1 MRKITIITITL
12 LLAISFTCA
21 YGAENNYLR
30 AKFTESTVS
39 GTNFKEITITPYR
52 YQNGS
57 KLEDDEETSYYIYLP
72 SGYQVI
78 GKSATFVADR
88 EGEYPFTIYYS
99 NYKKTFV
106 YTVDDLDEDE
116 EENEE
121 DKDNDEDDED
131 ISFEYEL
138 MYDYEKKQV
147 LFHMDTDKLRTVT
160 TPEGTSVA
168 NEVNYY
174 VDDLK
179 NNVPCEFSIEVDDV
193 SYDYKVIK
201 QGEFYLLIELW
212 PLDYNNYSTLVE
224 YKGYNFTN
232 NFRYT
237 AYPSKDIYEDNGN
250 YEVLVKSDAGS
261 SQNLFIF
268 NIDGIDFRKPE
279 VEGELQDNDTF
290 YLEMKDDF
298 GLDYMISFD
307 GKYIPIG
314 GSTAVKDYSYNHSLA
329 VEYDGE
335 YIFTVVDKKGNRTVE
350 TIKIDHK
357 KTAKK
362 HKLNLDVH
370 EEDYSEELFEDK
382 GLPYDDSEDNETYF
396 EAMLPSYMSGSNFLF
411 KPNSPITRAEMVTVF
426 CRLND
431 LPYDRNAYLKTK
443 FTDIENHWARDYISM
458 GSAKKYVSGYKD
470 KTYRPDGYVT
480 RAEFCQMLTKISAY
494 KTKLTAIPASSN
506 YDFDDIAG
514 HWAESEIIK
523 ITSRELIESSG
534 SFFYP
539 DKPITRAEVVHA
551 INKLYGCNP
560 SSIELSFINSMYEKY
575 YNFTDIYGHKYY
587 SDIIISAVGMY
598 REIIQ

>member
-1 MRKITIITITL
+1 MKKIILLITMTL
-12 LLAISFTCA
+12 LFSISLCRV
-21 YGAENNYLR
+21 YGAESNYLR

-52 YQNGS
+52 YQNGR

-88 EGEYPFTIYYS
+88 EGEYPFTVYYS

-106 YTVDDLDEDE
+106 YKVDDIDEDE
-116 EENEE
+116 
-121 DKDNDEDDED
+121 DTDDDDTD

-138 MYDYEKKQV
+138 EYDYEKKQI
-147 LFHMDTDKLRTVT
+147 LFHMEIDKLRKVI
-160 TPEGTSVA
+160 TPKSTSVT

-174 VDDLK
+174 VDNLT
-179 NNVPCEFSIEVDDV
+179 NNAPSEFSITIDDMN
-193 SYDYKVIK
+193 YDYKIIK

-212 PLDYNNYSTLVE
+212 PLNYDNYSTLVE

-232 NFRYT
+232 NFNYT
-237 AYPSKDIYEDNGN
+237 VFPSKDIYEDNGN
-250 YEVLVKSDAGS
+250 YEALVKSTEGS

-268 NIDGIDFRKPE
+268 NIDDIDYRRPE
-279 VEGELQDNDTF
+279 LETELQDDGMF

-298 GLDYMISFD
+298 GLDYMITFD
-307 GKYIPIG
+307 GKYVPIG
-314 GSTAVKDYSYNHSLA
+314 KSTAVKDFKYTHA
-329 VEYDGE
+329 TAIAYDGE
-335 YIFTVVDKKGNRTVE
+335 YIFTVVDNNGNRNVKTV
-350 TIKIDHK
+350 KVDHK

-370 EEDYSEELFEDK
+370 EEDYSEELFENK
-382 GLPYDDSEDNETYF
+382 GLPYDDSKGEETYF
-396 EAMLPSYMSGSNFLF
+396 ESMIPSYMSGSNFLF

-431 LPYDRNAYLKTK
+431 LPYDRNAYLKAK
-443 FTDIENHWARDYISM
+443 FTDIETHWARDYISM
-458 GSAKKYVSGYKD
+458 GSAKKFVSGYKD
-470 KTYRPDGYVT
+470 KTFKPDGYVT

-494 KTKLTAIPASSN
+494 KARLTAIPASSN
-506 YDFDDIAG
+506 YNFDDTAG

-523 ITSRELIESSG
+523 ITSRDLVTSSG
-534 SFFYP
+534 SLFYP
-539 DKPITRAEVVHA
+539 DKPISRAEVVHA
-551 INKLYGCNP
+551 INMLYGYNP
-560 SSIELSFINSMYEKY
+560 SKLELNFINSMYKKY
-575 YNFTDIYGHKYY
+575 YRFTDIEGHKYY
-587 SDIIISAVGMY
+587 NDIIISAVGMY